1 MAIQKNI
8 YKNEFDKKVSLN
20 FFRYYMLRNSFFMY
34 FFTVFG
40 LLALFMLING
50 AFKNEESTSTYYLMW
65 VVAVMGIVFV
75 PMYTFMN
82 IHMSARR
89 DYKRRGG
96 TIEVVEFTKEKI
108 VRMETT
114 KGGKMVINWV
124 NITKIVEVPDA
135 FYIFIGNDDAFTVAK
150 KGLVE
155 GTIESTRSLMKTYLK
170 PDNKGR
176 IPLKIKDKEY
186 LRQEKEQKKLAKGKK

>member
-1 MAIQKNI
+1 MAIQKNV
-8 YKNEFDKKVSLN
+8 YKNEFNKKVSLN

-50 AFKNEESTSTYYLMW
+50 AFKNEENTSTYYLMW
-65 VVAVMGIVFV
+65 TVAILGIVFV

-89 DYKRRGG
+89 DAKRRGG
-96 TIEVVEFTKEKI
+96 TIEEVEFTKEKI
-108 VRMETT
+108 VRKEIT
-114 KGGKMVINWV
+114 KGGKMIINWV
-124 NITKIVEVPDA
+124 NIGKIVEVNEA

-150 KGLVE
+150 SGLQE
-155 GTIESTRSLMKTYLK
+155 GSIESTRNLMKTYLK

-176 IPLKIKDKEY
+176 VPLKIKDKVVF
-186 LRQEKEQKKLAKGKK
+186 AKFQNSSILVRSIR